1 MWDEIRPKN
10 RPVGRYQTKKTRGM
24 KSDQKINTWDEFRLK
39 NFCTAKKITN
49 QVKRQL
55 SE

>member
-1 MWDEIRPKN
+1 MKSDQKDTWDEIR
-10 RPVGRYQTKKTRGM
+10 
-24 KSDQKINTWDEFRLK
+24 QKINTWDEFRLK

-49 QVKRQL
+49 QMKRQL